1 MRSPALHR
9 SLLLLVMIQLAGVGA
24 RAWADDPRA
33 EARTHYQAGQKLYSA
48 GDYKSAI
55 REFSAAQQIMPAD
68 LNNYNLALCYDK
80 LGDAEPA
87 VQYYKEYLNK
97 VPNADKRS
105 EIEASIA
112 RLDAALKSAQAK
124 KAEEQKKLDDARKA
138 EDAKKAADEDARRAD
153 DAKKAEELRRADDAK
168 KAAAGS
174 AGGAIVTGPVVPSG
188 TGMGA
193 ASGAGAGT
201 DTRAAG
207 AGAIGTPS
215 TGTTVSTGD
224 AQLDRVAAVDV
235 NAIRD
240 QRLGGA
246 GSGLPDN
253 HAGPAMGT
261 GATGAGAAAT
271 GTIPPPAPASSGS
284 HTGAGQAVA
293 GPNDKPAQ
301 EPPVYK
307 KWWFWVVVGVSAYVL
322 YEIANDNSTNRNM
335 ARELPVNGKPAA
347 AQPGGLTLFRW

>member
-1 MRSPALHR
+1 MRSPAHHR
-9 SLLLLVMIQLAGVGA
+9 SLLLLVMILLAGAGTRV
-24 RAWADDPRA
+24 WADDPRV
-33 EARTHYQAGQKLYSA
+33 EARTHYQAGQKFYGA

-112 RLDAALKSAQAK
+112 RLDSALKSAQAK
-124 KAEEQKKLDDARKA
+124 KADEQKKIDDARKA
-138 EDAKKAADEDARRAD
+138 DEARKAEDEARRAD
-153 DAKKAEELRRADDAK
+153 DAKKAEELRKAEDAK
-168 KAAAGS
+168 RASAVAP
-174 AGGAIVTGPVVPSG
+174 AGGVTGTMVPPG
-188 TGMGA
+188 TGT
-193 ASGAGAGT
+193 GAGAGT
-201 DTRAAG
+201 GAG
-207 AGAIGTPS
+207 MGAIGTPS

-240 QRLGGA
+240 QRFGGA
-246 GSGLPDN
+246 SRGLPDN
-253 HAGPAMGT
+253 HTGPALGATGPAMG
-261 GATGAGAAAT
+261 ATSASASAG
-271 GTIPPPAPASSGS
+271 GTIPPPPPASSAS
-284 HTGAGQAVA
+284 HTGTGPVV

-301 EPPVYK
+301 EQPVYK

-335 ARELPVNGKPAA
+335 AREQPLNGKPAA
-347 AQPGGLTLFRW
+347 AEPGGLTLFRW

>member
-1 MRSPALHR
+1 MM
-9 SLLLLVMIQLAGVGA
+9 LLVGVAA

-33 EARTHYQAGQKLYSA
+33 DARTHYQAGQKFYGA

-87 VQYYKEYLNK
+87 IQYYKEYLNK

-112 RLDAALKSAQAK
+112 RLDSALKSAQAK
-124 KAEEQKKLDDARKA
+124 KADEQKKLDDARKA
-138 EDAKKAADEDARRAD
+138 DEAKKAADEDARKAD
-153 DAKKAEELRRADDAK
+153 DARRAEELRKADEAKRA
-168 KAAAGS
+168 S
-174 AGGAIVTGPVVPSG
+174 AGAGAGAGAGGTGAIVPTPGMGTGTGTGTAAG

-193 ASGAGAGT
+193 GAT
-201 DTRAAG
+201 
-207 AGAIGTPS
+207 GTPS

-224 AQLDRVAAVDV
+224 SQLDRVAAVDV

-240 QRLGGA
+240 QRFGGA

-253 HAGPAMGT
+253 HAGPAMGATTPVGASATGTVPPPTPTT
-261 GATGAGAAAT
+261 GAPHAGAGAA
-271 GTIPPPAPASSGS
+271 
-284 HTGAGQAVA
+284 QAA
-293 GPNDKPAQ
+293 GPSDKPAQ

-307 KWWFWVVVGVSAYVL
+307 KWWFWVVVGVAGYVV
-322 YEIANDNSTNRNM
+322 YEIANDNSQNPRG
-335 ARELPVNGKPAA
+335 ARTIHDPINGKSAA
-347 AQPGGLTLFRW
+347 AEPGGLTLFRW